1 MKKTLAALIVGA
13 FAASAANAAVVY
25 NNEGTKVELGGR
37 LSVIVEQST
46 STEDDQ
52 KQQHGT
58 LRNQGSRFHIKATH
72 NFGDGFYAQGY
83 LETRLVSNYP
93 ESSSDDFGG
102 ITTKYAY
109 VTLGNNAFGEVKL
122 GRAKTIADEIT
133 TAEDKEYGLL
143 NSKKYIPTNGN
154 TVGYT
159 FNGIDGL
166 VLGANYLLAQN
177 RVPGGP
183 GAFPNKQG
191 EVYPQQISNGVQVG
205 AKYDANN
212 IVAAIAFGR
221 TNYKAAG
228 NDFNPG
234 DSFGLGRKEQVE
246 GVLSTLGYRFSDLGL
261 LVSLDSGYAKTKNH
275 MKHAFN
281 PSNGESVP
289 AKPAYD
295 EKSYFVSPGFQYEL
309 MEDTNLYGNFK
320 YERNSVDDFK
330 RKRGKIE
337 REQAVL
343 FGIDHKLHKQVLT
356 YIEGAYARTRTSEKG
371 TSKVKTEK
379 EKSVGVGL
387 RVYF

>member
-37 LSVIVEQST
+37 LSVIAEQSSNT
-46 STEDDQ
+46 LDDQ

-72 NFGDGFYAQGY
+72 NLGDGFYAQGY
-83 LETRLVSNYP
+83 LETRLVTDLTKDK
-93 ESSSDDFGG
+93 SDHFGD

-109 VTLGNNAFGEVKL
+109 VTLGNKAFGEVKL
-122 GRAKTIADEIT
+122 GRAKTIADGIT
-133 TAEDKEYGLL
+133 SAEDKEYGLL
-143 NSKKYIPTNGN
+143 NNSKYIPTNGN

-166 VLGANYLLAQN
+166 VLGANYLLAQGRN
-177 RVPGGP
+177 LPDGGLGTLP
-183 GAFPNKQG
+183 VG
-191 EVYPQQISNGVQVG
+191 EVTSQSISNGVQVG

-212 IVAAIAFGR
+212 IIVGIAFGR
-221 TNYKAAG
+221 TNYRE
-228 NDFNPG
+228 NMRVNLSEP
-234 DSFGLGRKEQVE
+234 GRKEQVE
-246 GVLSTLGYRFSDLGL
+246 GVVSTLGYHFSDLGL

-275 MKHAFN
+275 TTTTRAKK
-281 PSNGESVP
+281 ET
-289 AKPAYD
+289 KPAYD
-295 EKSYFVSPGFQYEL
+295 QKRYFVSPGFQYEL
-309 MEDTNLYGNFK
+309 MEDTNVYGNFK
-320 YERNSVDDFK
+320 YERTSVNQ
-330 RKRGKIE
+330 GKNT

-343 FGIDHKLHKQVLT
+343 FGVDHKLHKQVLT
-356 YIEGAYARTRTSEKG
+356 YIEGAYARTKTNDKG
-371 TSKVKTEK
+371 KTEKTEK

>member
-37 LSVIVEQST
+37 LSVIAEQST

-52 KQQHGT
+52 KNQHGA

-72 NFGDGFYAQGY
+72 NLGDGFYAQGY
-83 LETRLVSNYP
+83 LETRFVSDYTR
-93 ESSSDDFGG
+93 EKADHFSD
-102 ITTKYAY
+102 IATKYAY

-159 FNGIDGL
+159 FNAIDGL
-166 VLGANYLLAQN
+166 VLGANYLLAQE
-177 RVPGGP
+177 RDRQTLDVPG
-183 GAFPNKQG
+183 NKLKAG
-191 EVYPQQISNGVQVG
+191 EATVGEISNGIQVG

-212 IVAAIAFGR
+212 IILGIAYGR
-221 TNYKAAG
+221 TNYKDTNDTKQRG
-228 NDFNPG
+228 NKGPLIYQG
-234 DSFGLGRKEQVE
+234 KKEKVS
-246 GVLSTLGYRFSDLGL
+246 GALASLGYRFSDLGL
-261 LVSLDSGYAKTKNH
+261 LVSLDSGYAKTKNYKA
-275 MKHAFN
+275 KHT
-281 PSNGESVP
+281 
-289 AKPAYD
+289 
-295 EKSYFVSPGFQYEL
+295 KSYFVSPGFQYEL

-320 YERNSVDDFK
+320 YERNSVDQGEK
-330 RKRGKIE
+330 E

-356 YIEGAYARTRTSEKG
+356 YIEGAYARTRTNDKG
-371 TSKVKTEK
+371 KTEKTEK

>member
-13 FAASAANAAVVY
+13 FAASAANAVVVY

-37 LSVIVEQST
+37 LSIIAEQS
-46 STEDDQ
+46 SATEDDQ

-72 NFGDGFYAQGY
+72 NLGDGFYAQGY
-83 LETRLVSNYP
+83 LETRFVSDYTK
-93 ESSSDDFGG
+93 EKSDHFAD
-102 ITTKYAY
+102 ISTKYAY
-109 VTLGNNAFGEVKL
+109 VTLGNNTFGEVKL

-143 NSKKYIPTNGN
+143 NNKKYIPTNGN

-159 FNGIDGL
+159 FNAIDGL
-166 VLGANYLLAQN
+166 VLGANYLLAQE
-177 RVPGGP
+177 RDVQTVPGVGT
-183 GAFPNKQG
+183 KTG
-191 EVYPQQISNGVQVG
+191 EVTVGEINNGIQVG

-212 IVAAIAFGR
+212 IIVGIAYGR
-221 TNYKAAG
+221 TNYR
-228 NDFNPG
+228 
-234 DSFGLGRKEQVE
+234 DSNKQRSSSSRGATTYTYQGKKQEVNGALA
-246 GVLSTLGYRFSDLGL
+246 SLGYRFSDLGL
-261 LVSLDSGYAKTKNH
+261 LVSLDSGYAKTKKYKA
-275 MKHAFN
+275 KH
-281 PSNGESVP
+281 
-289 AKPAYD
+289 

-320 YERNSVDDFK
+320 YERNSVDQGEK
-330 RKRGKIE
+330 E

-356 YIEGAYARTRTSEKG
+356 YIEGAYSRTRTAANDGKTKE
-371 TSKVKTEK
+371 KTEK

>member
-37 LSVIVEQST
+37 LSIIAEQSST
-46 STEDDQ
+46 TEDDQ
-52 KQQHGT
+52 KQQHGA

-72 NFGDGFYAQGY
+72 NLGDGFYAQGY
-83 LETRLVSNYP
+83 LETRFVSD
-93 ESSSDDFGG
+93 SIRSGADQFSD

-109 VTLGNNAFGEVKL
+109 VTLGNKAFGEVKL

-133 TAEDKEYGLL
+133 SAEDKEYGLL
-143 NSKKYIPTNGN
+143 NSKKYIPTSGN

-159 FNGIDGL
+159 FNAIDGL
-166 VLGANYLLAQN
+166 VLGANYLLAQERGVDN
-177 RVPGGP
+177 TDYGT
-183 GAFPNKQG
+183 AFDVKSG
-191 EVYPQQISNGVQVG
+191 EVAIGKISNGIQVG

-212 IVAAIAFGR
+212 IIVAIAYGR
-221 TNYKAAG
+221 TNYKDT
-228 NDFNPG
+228 NKTQTQ
-234 DSFGLGRKEQVE
+234 GRNTTLPYQGKKQEVN
-246 GVLSTLGYRFSDLGL
+246 GALASLGYRFSDLGL
-261 LVSLDSGYAKTKNH
+261 LVSLDSGYAKTKNYKA
-275 MKHAFN
+275 KH
-281 PSNGESVP
+281 
-289 AKPAYD
+289 

-309 MEDTNLYGNFK
+309 MEDTNVYGNFK
-320 YERNSVDDFK
+320 YERNSVDQ
-330 RKRGKIE
+330 GKKE

-356 YIEGAYARTRTSEKG
+356 YIEGAYARTKTNDKG
-371 TSKVKTEK
+371 KTEKTEK

>member
-37 LSVIVEQST
+37 LSVIAEQSNT
-46 STEDDQ
+46 TVDDQ
-52 KQQHGT
+52 KQQHGA

-83 LETRLVSNYP
+83 LETRFVTDGTKNHSAH
-93 ESSSDDFGG
+93 FGD

-109 VTLGNNAFGEVKL
+109 VTLGNKALGEVKL
-122 GRAKTIADEIT
+122 GLAKTIADGIT
-133 TAEDKEYGLL
+133 SAEDKEYGVLN
-143 NSKKYIPTNGN
+143 NSKYVPTNGN

-159 FNGIDGL
+159 FKGIDGL
-166 VLGANYLLAQN
+166 VLGANYLLAQDRDQTDLTN
-177 RVPGGP
+177 R
-183 GAFPNKQG
+183 AG
-191 EVYPQQISNGVQVG
+191 EVVDQSISNGVQVG

-221 TNYKAAG
+221 TNYKE
-228 NDFNPG
+228 NMRPQVLNP
-234 DSFGLGRKEQVE
+234 SKKEQVE

-275 MKHAFN
+275 AAAAARGGGG
-281 PSNGESVP
+281 S
-289 AKPAYD
+289 ATPAYD
-295 EKSYFVSPGFQYEL
+295 EKRYFVSPGFQYEL
-309 MEDTNLYGNFK
+309 MEDTNVYGNFK
-320 YERNSVDDFK
+320 YERTSVNQ
-330 RKRGKIE
+330 GKNT
-337 REQAVL
+337 RQQAVL
-343 FGIDHKLHKQVLT
+343 FGVDHKLHKQVLT
-356 YIEGAYARTRTSEKG
+356 YIEGAYARTKTNDKG
-371 TSKVKTEK
+371 KAEKTEK

>member
-13 FAASAANAAVVY
+13 FAASAANAVVVY

-37 LSVIVEQST
+37 LSVIAEQS
-46 STEDDQ
+46 SNTEDGQ
-52 KQQHGT
+52 KNQHGT

-72 NFGDGFYAQGY
+72 NLGDGFYAQGY
-83 LETRLVSNYP
+83 LETRFVSDYTK
-93 ESSSDDFGG
+93 EKSDHFGD
-102 ITTKYAY
+102 IATKYAY
-109 VTLGNNAFGEVKL
+109 VTLGNNTFGEVKL

-159 FNGIDGL
+159 FNGVDGL
-166 VLGANYLLAQN
+166 VLGANYLLAQE
-177 RVPGGP
+177 RDVQTVPHLGL
-183 GAFPNKQG
+183 KTG
-191 EVYPQQISNGVQVG
+191 EVTVGEVSNGIQVG

-212 IVAAIAFGR
+212 VIVGIAYGR
-221 TNYKAAG
+221 TNYK
-228 NDFNPG
+228 
-234 DSFGLGRKEQVE
+234 DSDMKRNQNYTYKGKKQEVNGALA
-246 GVLSTLGYRFSDLGL
+246 SLGYHFSDLGL
-261 LVSLDSGYAKTKNH
+261 LVSLDSGYAKTKNYKAEH
-275 MKHAFN
+275 
-281 PSNGESVP
+281 
-289 AKPAYD
+289 

-320 YERNSVDDFK
+320 YERNSVDQ
-330 RKRGKIE
+330 GKKE

-356 YIEGAYARTRTSEKG
+356 YIEGAYARTRTTTVGKD
-371 TSKVKTEK
+371 TKVKTEK

>member
-13 FAASAANAAVVY
+13 FAASAANAVVIY

-37 LSVIVEQST
+37 LSIIAEQS
-46 STEDDQ
+46 SNTEDDQ
-52 KQQHGT
+52 KNQHGG

-72 NFGDGFYAQGY
+72 NLGDGFYAQGY
-83 LETRLVSNYP
+83 LETRFVSDYTK
-93 ESSSDDFGG
+93 EKSDHFGD
-102 ITTKYAY
+102 IATKYAY
-109 VTLGNNAFGEVKL
+109 VTLGNNTFGEVKL

-143 NSKKYIPTNGN
+143 NSKKYIPTSGN

-166 VLGANYLLAQN
+166 VLGANYLLAQERDVQTVASVN
-177 RVPGGP
+177 L
-183 GAFPNKQG
+183 KSG
-191 EVYPQQISNGVQVG
+191 EVTVGEISNGIQVG

-212 IVAAIAFGR
+212 IIVGIAYGR
-221 TNYKAAG
+221 TNYK
-228 NDFNPG
+228 
-234 DSFGLGRKEQVE
+234 DSDNKNRQNKYTYQGKKEEVN
-246 GVLSTLGYRFSDLGL
+246 GALASLGYRFSDLGL
-261 LVSLDSGYAKTKNH
+261 LVSLDSGYAKTKNYKA
-275 MKHAFN
+275 KHT
-281 PSNGESVP
+281 
-289 AKPAYD
+289 
-295 EKSYFVSPGFQYEL
+295 KSYFVSPGFQYEL

-320 YERNSVDDFK
+320 YERNSEDQ
-330 RKRGKIE
+330 GKKE

-356 YIEGAYARTRTSEKG
+356 YIEGAYARTRTTTVGKD
-371 TSKVKTEK
+371 TKVKTEK

>member
-13 FAASAANAAVVY
+13 FAASAANAVVVY

-37 LSVIVEQST
+37 LSVIAEQST

-72 NFGDGFYAQGY
+72 NLGDGFYAQGY
-83 LETRLVSNYP
+83 FETRFVSDYLRDGADNFS
-93 ESSSDDFGG
+93 E
-102 ITTKYAY
+102 IVTKYAY
-109 VTLGNNAFGEVKL
+109 VTLGNNTFGEVKL

-154 TVGYT
+154 TIGYT

-166 VLGANYLLAQN
+166 VLGANYLLAKERSVEDTEFGTVN
-177 RVPGGP
+177 DV
-183 GAFPNKQG
+183 KSG
-191 EVYPQQISNGVQVG
+191 EVAIGSISNGIQVG

-212 IVAAIAFGR
+212 IIVAIAYGR
-221 TNYKAAG
+221 TNYKDTNKTINMRAG
-228 NDFNPG
+228 TIRYQG
-234 DSFGLGRKEQVE
+234 KEEVN
-246 GVLSTLGYRFSDLGL
+246 GALASLGYRFSDLGL
-261 LVSLDSGYAKTKNH
+261 LVSLDSGYAKTKNYKA
-275 MKHAFN
+275 KH
-281 PSNGESVP
+281 
-289 AKPAYD
+289 

-320 YERNSVDDFK
+320 YERNSVDQ
-330 RKRGKIE
+330 GKKE

-356 YIEGAYARTRTSEKG
+356 YIEGAYARTRTTTPGG
-371 TSKVKTEK
+371 TKSTVKTEK

>member
-37 LSVIVEQST
+37 LSVIAEQST
-46 STEDDQ
+46 STEDGQ
-52 KQQHGT
+52 KNQHGA

-72 NFGDGFYAQGY
+72 NLGDGFYAQGY
-83 LETRLVSNYP
+83 LETRFVSDYTR
-93 ESSSDDFGG
+93 EKADHFSD
-102 ITTKYAY
+102 IATKYAY

-159 FNGIDGL
+159 FNAIDGL
-166 VLGANYLLAQN
+166 VLGANYLLVQE
-177 RVPGGP
+177 RDRQTLDVPG
-183 GAFPNKQG
+183 NKLKAG
-191 EVYPQQISNGVQVG
+191 EATVGEISNGIQVG

-212 IVAAIAFGR
+212 IILGIAYGR
-221 TNYKAAG
+221 TNYKDTNDTKQRG
-228 NDFNPG
+228 NKGPLIYQG
-234 DSFGLGRKEQVE
+234 KKEKVS
-246 GVLSTLGYRFSDLGL
+246 GALASLGYRFSDLGL
-261 LVSLDSGYAKTKNH
+261 LVSLDSGYAKTKNYKA
-275 MKHAFN
+275 KH
-281 PSNGESVP
+281 
-289 AKPAYD
+289 

-320 YERNSVDDFK
+320 YERNSVDQ
-330 RKRGKIE
+330 GKKE

-356 YIEGAYARTRTSEKG
+356 YIEGAYAKTRTTENPDNKG
-371 TSKVKTEK
+371 SKVTTEK

>member
-13 FAASAANAAVVY
+13 FAASAANAVVVY

-37 LSVIVEQST
+37 LSIIAEQS
-46 STEDDQ
+46 SATEDDQ

-72 NFGDGFYAQGY
+72 NLGDGFYAQGY
-83 LETRLVSNYP
+83 LETRFVSDYTK
-93 ESSSDDFGG
+93 EKSDHFAD
-102 ITTKYAY
+102 ISTKYAY
-109 VTLGNNAFGEVKL
+109 VTLGNNTFGEVKL

-143 NSKKYIPTNGN
+143 NNKKYIPTNGN

-159 FNGIDGL
+159 FNAIDGL
-166 VLGANYLLAQN
+166 VLGANYLLAQE
-177 RVPGGP
+177 RDVQTVPGVGT
-183 GAFPNKQG
+183 KTG
-191 EVYPQQISNGVQVG
+191 EVTVGEINNGIQVG

-212 IVAAIAFGR
+212 IIVGIAYGR
-221 TNYKAAG
+221 TNYR
-228 NDFNPG
+228 
-234 DSFGLGRKEQVE
+234 DSNKQRSSSSSSRTTIYTYQGKKQEVNGALA
-246 GVLSTLGYRFSDLGL
+246 SLGYRFSDLGL
-261 LVSLDSGYAKTKNH
+261 LVSLDSGYAKTKKYKA
-275 MKHAFN
+275 KH
-281 PSNGESVP
+281 
-289 AKPAYD
+289 

-320 YERNSVDDFK
+320 YERNSVDQGEK
-330 RKRGKIE
+330 E

-356 YIEGAYARTRTSEKG
+356 YIEGAYSRTRTNDKG
-371 TSKVKTEK
+371 KAEKTEK

>member
-37 LSVIVEQST
+37 LSVIAEQSNT
-46 STEDDQ
+46 TVDGQE
-52 KQQHGT
+52 QQHGA

-83 LETRLVSNYP
+83 LETRLVTSPNGFTH
-93 ESSSDDFGG
+93 EDRDGFGD

-109 VTLGNNAFGEVKL
+109 VTLGNKALGEVKL
-122 GRAKTIADEIT
+122 GRAKTIADGIT
-133 TAEDKEYGLL
+133 SAEDKEYGVLN
-143 NSKKYIPTNGN
+143 NSKYVPTNGN

-159 FNGIDGL
+159 FKGIDGL
-166 VLGANYLLAQN
+166 VLGANYLLAQKYDN
-177 RVPGGP
+177 AGK
-183 GAFPNKQG
+183 AG
-191 EVYPQQISNGVQVG
+191 EVQIQSISNGVQVG

-221 TNYKAAG
+221 TNYKENTTQAQT
-228 NDFNPG
+228 
-234 DSFGLGRKEQVE
+234 GRKQQLE

-275 MKHAFN
+275 REMKT
-281 PSNGESVP
+281 SG
-289 AKPAYD
+289 KPRYD
-295 EKSYFVSPGFQYEL
+295 DKRYFVSPGFQYEL
-309 MEDTNLYGNFK
+309 MEDTNVYGNFK
-320 YERNSVDDFK
+320 YERTSSDE
-330 RKRGKIE
+330 GKKTH
-337 REQAVL
+337 EQAVL
-343 FGIDHKLHKQVLT
+343 FGVDHKLHKQVLT
-356 YIEGAYARTRTSEKG
+356 YIEGAYARTKTNDKNKTE
-371 TSKVKTEK
+371 KTEK

>member
-37 LSVIVEQST
+37 LSIIAEQSST
-46 STEDDQ
+46 TEDDQ
-52 KQQHGT
+52 KQQHGA

-72 NFGDGFYAQGY
+72 NLGDGFYAQGY
-83 LETRLVSNYP
+83 LETRFVSD
-93 ESSSDDFGG
+93 SIRSGADQFSD

-109 VTLGNNAFGEVKL
+109 VTLGNNTFGEVKL

-133 TAEDKEYGLL
+133 SAEDKEYGLL
-143 NSKKYIPTNGN
+143 NSKKYIPTSGN

-159 FNGIDGL
+159 FNAIDGL
-166 VLGANYLLAQN
+166 VLGANYLLAQERGVDN
-177 RVPGGP
+177 TDYGT
-183 GAFPNKQG
+183 AFDVKSG
-191 EVYPQQISNGVQVG
+191 EVVIGKISNGIQVG

-212 IVAAIAFGR
+212 IIVAIAYGR
-221 TNYKAAG
+221 TNYKDT
-228 NDFNPG
+228 NKTQK
-234 DSFGLGRKEQVE
+234 LGGSNTFPYQGKKQEVN
-246 GVLSTLGYRFSDLGL
+246 GALASLGYRFSDLGL
-261 LVSLDSGYAKTKNH
+261 LVSLDSGYAKTKNYKA
-275 MKHAFN
+275 KH
-281 PSNGESVP
+281 
-289 AKPAYD
+289 

-309 MEDTNLYGNFK
+309 MEDTNVYGNFK
-320 YERNSVDDFK
+320 YERNSEDQ
-330 RKRGKIE
+330 GKKE

-356 YIEGAYARTRTSEKG
+356 YIEGAYSRTRTT
-371 TSKVKTEK
+371 TSSNNKSTVKTEK

>member
-37 LSVIVEQST
+37 LSVIAEQST
-46 STEDDQ
+46 STEKDQ

-72 NFGDGFYAQGY
+72 NLGDGFYAQGY
-83 LETRLVSNYP
+83 LETRFV
-93 ESSSDDFGG
+93 SDDFRDGADNFSD

-109 VTLGNNAFGEVKL
+109 VTLGNNTFGEVKL
-122 GRAKTIADEIT
+122 GRAKTIADGIT
-133 TAEDKEYGLL
+133 SAEDKEYGLL
-143 NSKKYIPTNGN
+143 NSKKYIPTSGN
-154 TVGYT
+154 TIGYT

-166 VLGANYLLAQN
+166 VLGANYLLAQERGIN
-177 RVPGGP
+177 NTDYGTGLDVRS
-183 GAFPNKQG
+183 G
-191 EVYPQQISNGVQVG
+191 EVTIGKISNGIQVG

-212 IVAAIAFGR
+212 IIVGIAYGR
-221 TNYKAAG
+221 TNYKDTNNTTTPKTATLAYQG
-228 NDFNPG
+228 KTQEVNG
-234 DSFGLGRKEQVE
+234 ALAS
-246 GVLSTLGYRFSDLGL
+246 LGYRFSDLGL
-261 LVSLDSGYAKTKNH
+261 LVSLDSGYAKTKNYKA
-275 MKHAFN
+275 KH
-281 PSNGESVP
+281 
-289 AKPAYD
+289 

-320 YERNSVDDFK
+320 YERNSVDQ
-330 RKRGKIE
+330 GKKE

-356 YIEGAYARTRTSEKG
+356 YIEGAYSRTRTAANDGKTKE
-371 TSKVKTEK
+371 KTEK

>member
-13 FAASAANAAVVY
+13 FAASAANAVVVY

-37 LSVIVEQST
+37 LSVIAEQS
-46 STEDDQ
+46 SNTEDGQ
-52 KQQHGT
+52 KNQHGT

-72 NFGDGFYAQGY
+72 NLGDGFYAQGY
-83 LETRLVSNYP
+83 LETRFVSDYTK
-93 ESSSDDFGG
+93 EKSDHFGD
-102 ITTKYAY
+102 IATKYAY
-109 VTLGNNAFGEVKL
+109 VTLGNNTFGEVKL

-159 FNGIDGL
+159 FNGVDGL
-166 VLGANYLLAQN
+166 VLGANYLLAQE
-177 RVPGGP
+177 RDVQTVSHLGL
-183 GAFPNKQG
+183 KTG
-191 EVYPQQISNGVQVG
+191 EVTVGEVSNGIQVG

-212 IVAAIAFGR
+212 VIVGIAYGR
-221 TNYKAAG
+221 TNYK
-228 NDFNPG
+228 
-234 DSFGLGRKEQVE
+234 DSDMKQGQNYTYKGKKQEVNGALA
-246 GVLSTLGYRFSDLGL
+246 SLGYHFSDLGL
-261 LVSLDSGYAKTKNH
+261 LVSLDSGYAKTKNYKA
-275 MKHAFN
+275 KH
-281 PSNGESVP
+281 
-289 AKPAYD
+289 

-320 YERNSVDDFK
+320 YERNSADQ
-330 RKRGKIE
+330 GKKE

-356 YIEGAYARTRTSEKG
+356 YIEGAYARTRTTTVGKD
-371 TSKVKTEK
+371 TKVKTEK

>member
-37 LSVIVEQST
+37 LSVIAEQSNT
-46 STEDDQ
+46 TVDDQ
-52 KQQHGT
+52 KQQHGA

-83 LETRLVSNYP
+83 LETRLVTEGTQDN
-93 ESSSDDFGG
+93 SDHFGD

-109 VTLGNNAFGEVKL
+109 VTLGNKAFGEVKL
-122 GRAKTIADEIT
+122 GRAKTIADGIT
-133 TAEDKEYGLL
+133 SAEDKEYGVLN
-143 NSKKYIPTNGN
+143 NSKYVPTNGN

-159 FNGIDGL
+159 FKGIDGL
-166 VLGANYLLAQN
+166 VLGANYLLAQQRLHN
-177 RVPGGP
+177 DQGVV
-183 GAFPNKQG
+183 ANKVG
-191 EVYPQQISNGVQVG
+191 EVYPQAISNGVQVG

-212 IVAAIAFGR
+212 IIAGIAYGR
-221 TNYKAAG
+221 TNYRENTTG
-228 NDFNPG
+228 NLRVI
-234 DSFGLGRKEQVE
+234 SGRKEQVE

-275 MKHAFN
+275 MKHA
-281 PSNGESVP
+281 VQAVQAVQ

-330 RKRGKIE
+330 GKRGKIE

>member
-13 FAASAANAAVVY
+13 FAASAANAVVVY

-37 LSVIVEQST
+37 LSVIAEQS
-46 STEDDQ
+46 SNTEDGQ
-52 KQQHGT
+52 KNQHGT

-72 NFGDGFYAQGY
+72 NLGDGFYAQGY
-83 LETRLVSNYP
+83 LETRFVSDYTK
-93 ESSSDDFGG
+93 EKSDHFAD
-102 ITTKYAY
+102 IATKYAY
-109 VTLGNNAFGEVKL
+109 VTLGNNTFGEVKL

-159 FNGIDGL
+159 FNGVDGL
-166 VLGANYLLAQN
+166 VLGANYLLAQE
-177 RVPGGP
+177 RDVQTLSPRGL
-183 GAFPNKQG
+183 QTG
-191 EVYPQQISNGVQVG
+191 EVTVGGVSNGIQVG

-212 IVAAIAFGR
+212 VIVGIAYGR
-221 TNYKAAG
+221 TNYK
-228 NDFNPG
+228 
-234 DSFGLGRKEQVE
+234 DSDMKRDKDYIYKGKKQEVNGALA
-246 GVLSTLGYRFSDLGL
+246 SLGYHFSDLGL
-261 LVSLDSGYAKTKNH
+261 LVSLDSGYAKTKNYKA
-275 MKHAFN
+275 KH
-281 PSNGESVP
+281 
-289 AKPAYD
+289 

-320 YERNSVDDFK
+320 YERNSVDQ
-330 RKRGKIE
+330 GKKE

-356 YIEGAYARTRTSEKG
+356 YIEGAYARTRTTQATG
-371 TSKVKTEK
+371 TKVKTEK